1 MHNEQRDTK
10 KYWYVICSKALP
22 RSPSLAI
29 NISAHIMQLD
39 EVLRARTSTSTS
51 GVRFDNTSRQ
61 TVNAGFK
68 LALQDAGHHATT
80 KERHILHA
88 RRIKTKRM

>member
-1 MHNEQRDTK
+1 MLNKQRDIIK
-10 KYWYVICSKALP
+10 WCYVILLKAPP

-29 NISAHIMQLD
+29 YISAHTMQHD
-39 EVLRARTSTSTS
+39 EELRARTSTNTS
-51 GVRFDNTSRQ
+51 GLRVDDTKRQ
-61 TVNAGFK
+61 TVDAGFK

-88 RRIKTKRM
+88 RRINTKRM

>member
-29 NISAHIMQLD
+29 NISAHIMQHD
-39 EVLRARTSTSTS
+39 EELRARTSTNTI
-51 GVRFDNTSRQ
+51 GFRVDNTSRQ
-61 TVNAGFK
+61 TVDAGFK